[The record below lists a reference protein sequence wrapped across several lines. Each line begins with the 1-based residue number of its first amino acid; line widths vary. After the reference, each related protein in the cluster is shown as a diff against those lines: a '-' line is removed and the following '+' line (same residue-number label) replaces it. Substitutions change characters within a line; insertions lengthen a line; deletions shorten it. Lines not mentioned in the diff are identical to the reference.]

1 LQSTTFTPFARLALA
16 HLIGV
21 CGDVFVTV
29 SLAQSIFFG
38 ASPDAAR
45 GRVVLYL
52 LITMA
57 PFAVVAPVVGPL
69 LDRSRGGRRLLIA
82 GACLGRAVL
91 CVLMAGA
98 IDSLTL
104 YPLAFAMLVLSK
116 TQAVAKSALVPGVV
130 DHPSELVLA
139 NSRLSLIGVVG
150 AIAAGPIAAGILKLG
165 GPDWVLRFGAAI
177 FVIGAVAAL
186 GIPRAKRVGREETS
200 HDRELLHSPSIVMGG
215 YAMCLV
221 RGVVGFTT
229 FFAAFVLKKQGEPAW
244 VYGLVLIGSAVGNGI
259 GTIIAPLLRRKLR
272 EEWILAG
279 SLVVPAIPLIFAAR
293 SYGRVSLV
301 FAAGAVAAGAASAR
315 LAFDSLL
322 QRDGH
327 EAARGRAFARFET
340 RFQVVWVIG
349 ALIAVAFWGGGRAGI
364 FLVAVV
370 LLFGGLWYVGT
381 VRRGDIARKAETGE
395 APSG

>member
-1 LQSTTFTPFARLALA
+1 M
-16 HLIGV
+16 
-21 CGDVFVTV
+21 
-29 SLAQSIFFG
+29 
-38 ASPDAAR
+38 
-45 GRVVLYL
+45 YL

-69 LDRSRGGRRLLIA
+69 LDRSRGGRRLLIV

-116 TQAVAKSALVPGVV
+116 TPGRRQEL
-130 DHPSELVLA
+130 PSCPAWSTTLPNSSSP

-177 FVIGAVAAL
+177 FVIGAIAAL
-186 GIPRAKRVGREETS
+186 GIPRAKRVGREETA
-200 HDRELLHSPSIVMGG
+200 HDRELLHSRSIVMGG

-244 VYGLVLIGSAVGNGI
+244 VYGLVLIGSAVGNGL

-381 VRRGDIARKAETGE
+381 VRRGDLARAEPRD
-395 APSG
+395 AAARH